1 MSLFNELKRRN
12 VIRVASAY
20 AVTAWL
26 LIQVAET
33 IFPLFGLTQ
42 SAVRIVVI
50 VLVVGAVPVLAISWA
65 FEWTP
70 DGLKLDSDVAD
81 NSDTR
86 KTSGRFLDR
95 TVLVVL
101 ALAVG
106 YFAVDKFVFDP
117 ARDAAREQKVAERAR
132 SEAITGYYGNRSI
145 AVLPFVNMSSD
156 PEQEFFAEGISEEV
170 LNLLAKIRELRV
182 ISRSSAFTFKG
193 QDIEIPEI
201 AERLNVGHILEGSV
215 RKAGNKIRVTA
226 QLIEARTDTHLWSQ
240 TYDRNLEDIFAL
252 QDEIA
257 RDVTQNL
264 ELQLL
269 QPLPR
274 SRVTDPEVL
283 ALTMQA
289 NHLLQT
295 RPAGHGEDMHAL
307 LSHALE
313 IDPDYV
319 PALELMGIA
328 NWFRMEDGQITE
340 EEELALEIPLRA
352 RILRLDPDNAAIFAW
367 DGWDEFKENANYE
380 SAAGLFEQ
388 AIKNGWSDSEVIRVA
403 ATFATQ
409 IGRFETA
416 IRLAEH
422 AAAIDPLCFM
432 CLYWVSR
439 TNLYAGN
446 YDRALEARE
455 RYLRIGSGGE
465 YHYGLIKLL
474 QDEPSA
480 ALAIFES
487 METDDNSTRL
497 AGLTMAHYDIGNTG
511 EAMSTFQR
519 LREYEGDDDHRPS
532 SIREAAAW
540 IGENDTTFELIWQ
553 LINADSKYNE
563 AHGLVFNPIYKR
575 LHTDPRWTEF
585 RNSIGMSTERL
596 AAIQFEPDLPE

>member
-1 MSLFNELKRRN
+1 MSLLNELKRRN

-50 VLVVGAVPVLAISWA
+50 VLVVGAVPVLAIAWA

-81 NSDTR
+81 DSDTR
-86 KTSGRFLDR
+86 KMSGRFLDR
-95 TVLVVL
+95 TVLIVL

-117 ARDAAREQKVAERAR
+117 ARDAARDERVAERAR

-156 PEQEFFAEGISEEV
+156 PEQEYFADGISEEV
-170 LNLLAKIRELRV
+170 LNLLARIRKLRV
-182 ISRSSAFTFKG
+182 ISRSSAFAFKG

-215 RKAGNKIRVTA
+215 RKSGDSVRVTA

-240 TYDRNLEDIFAL
+240 TYDRKLEDIFAL

-274 SRVTDPEVL
+274 SRVTDPEVH
-283 ALTMQA
+283 ALTLQA

-295 RPAGHGEDMHAL
+295 RPPGLGADMHAL
-307 LSHALE
+307 LSKALE
-313 IDPDYV
+313 IDPDYI
-319 PALELMGIA
+319 PALELMGAA
-328 NWFRMEDGQITE
+328 NWFRMEDGVITE
-340 EEELALEIPLRA
+340 EEELVLEIPLRA
-352 RILRLDPDNAAIFAW
+352 RILQLDPDNATILAW
-367 DGWDEFKENANYE
+367 EGFDEFKENANYE
-380 SAAGLFEQ
+380 LAAGLFER
-388 AIKNGWSDSEVIRVA
+388 AVTNGLSDSEVIRIT
-403 ATFATQ
+403 ATFATR
-409 IGRFETA
+409 IGRLETA

-422 AAAIDPLCFM
+422 AAAIDPLCFQ

-439 TNLYAGN
+439 TNMYAGN
-446 YDRALEARE
+446 YERALEARE
-455 RYLRIGSGGE
+455 RYLRLGSSGGQ
-465 YHYGLIKLL
+465 YHYGLIRLF
-474 QDEPSA
+474 QGDPVA
-480 ALAIFES
+480 ALAIYET
-487 METDDNSTRL
+487 MEPNDVPERL
-497 AGLTMAHYDIGNTG
+497 AGLAMAHFDLGNI
-511 EAMSTFQR
+511 EKSNESTARLLEHAENDFQR
-519 LREYEGDDDHRPS
+519 LNLRAEVTAWTGDSDTAFE
-532 SIREAAAW
+532 ILEQM
-540 IGENDTTFELIWQ
+540 IGL
-553 LINADSKYNE
+553 KYHP
-563 AHGLVFNPIYKR
+563 AHGIIFNPAVKR
-575 LHTDPRWTEF
+575 LHSDPRWTEF
-585 RNSIGMSTERL
+585 RDAIGMSEERL
-596 AAIQFEPDLPE
+596 AAIQFDPDLPE